1 VKDGTVTF
9 LKALGL
15 SASKI
20 ILGIAAY
27 GRSFVLQDARVA
39 TINAPTTGNGF
50 SGSFTK
56 INGLLSYY
64 EVNSFMNFLSK

>member
-27 GRSFVLQDARVA
+27 GRSFVLQDSRFA
-39 TINAPTTGNGF
+39 TINAATTGNGF

-64 EVNSFMNFLSK
+64 EVC